1 MLPVLLFSLLIIFLN
16 YTYLVLSFLK
26 GWNHLTGHTKNGSSN
41 TYISIIIP
49 FRNEENNLGSLLNR
63 LKNQTYPRNLFE
75 ILFVN
80 DHSSD
85 KSAYIIYQNLGKTQ
99 ASKLIHLEE
108 GETGKKDAIRKGI
121 LNSNGELLVTLDAD
135 CLPGL
140 DWLTTIENYYHQ
152 HNPDMIIAPVLMHP
166 GDTFLTR
173 LFSLEF
179 TSLLASTAGA
189 AGNNKPIMCN
199 GANLG
204 IKKTAINKLPS
215 VYQHPSASGDDIF
228 LLEAMKS
235 EGKSIHFCK
244 YTEASVYTDAPKT
257 LAEFIN
263 QRIRWAS
270 KSKRYKD
277 FRLKYVAI
285 SIFLINVS
293 LFGLLIGTLI
303 NHEFLY
309 CYLTVLVLKS
319 IVDLTLLAPVIKH
332 FNVHSVFKARYVIL
346 VELLYPFYSL
356 LVAVL
361 SQAIGYK
368 WKDRKHYE

>member
-1 MLPVLLFSLLIIFLN
+1 
-16 YTYLVLSFLK
+16 
-26 GWNHLTGHTKNGSSN
+26 
-41 TYISIIIP
+41 
-49 FRNEENNLGSLLNR
+49 
-63 LKNQTYPRNLFE
+63 
-75 ILFVN
+75 
-80 DHSSD
+80 
-85 KSAYIIYQNLGKTQ
+85 
-99 ASKLIHLEE
+99 
-108 GETGKKDAIRKGI
+108 
-121 LNSNGELLVTLDAD
+121 
-135 CLPGL
+135 
-140 DWLTTIENYYHQ
+140 
-152 HNPDMIIAPVLMHP
+152 
-166 GDTFLTR
+166 
-173 LFSLEF
+173 
-179 TSLLASTAGA
+179 
-189 AGNNKPIMCN
+189 MCN